1 MVVRHN
7 ISQHKHTLMKKL
19 FIAISFVLAVC
30 SCTKEEPK
38 DWMSFEYLASFG
50 WDSSFDP
57 GTNHVKYNM
66 SWGGRGWWYGDDN
79 GDGLSADLSDYD
91 RVVVELD
98 NVTGKVGQFNLCVTY
113 ATTDQQS
120 RNASTIVDGHA
131 TLRVDLDSI
140 YKKNVKNIYVQCDS
154 VGEMNIKRA
163 YLEKHPE
170 YGPAIEL
177 VMDNGVISSD
187 QFEGYS
193 DKARVDFTFNT
204 IGDIMGIDEKN
215 ELVEMK
221 GWGVGV
227 ICSIADVLGAEVT
240 PYSILLTNIG
250 EETYSCELG
259 DLRYM
264 LAVKDDDGECGLFWT
279 VWPIGNIT
287 EAHVIRTTISEVVK

>member
-1 MVVRHN
+1 
-7 ISQHKHTLMKKL
+7 
-19 FIAISFVLAVC
+19 
-30 SCTKEEPK
+30 
-38 DWMSFEYLASFG
+38 MSMEYVSHFG

-57 GTNHVKYNM
+57 ETNHVEYNM

-79 GDGLSADLSDYD
+79 GDGVSADLSDYD
-91 RVVVELD
+91 RVVVELTD
-98 NVTGKVGQFNLCVTY
+98 IKGKVGQFNLCVNYSITNVM
-113 ATTDQQS
+113 S

-140 YKKNVKNIYVQCDS
+140 YKKNVKNIYIQCDS
-154 VGEMNIKRA
+154 VGEMVIKRA
-163 YLEKHPE
+163 YLEKRPK
-170 YGPAIEL
+170 YGPAKTL
-177 VMDNGVISSD
+177 DMTDLGVISSD

-204 IGDIMGIDEKN
+204 TGDIMGIDEKG

-221 GWGVGV
+221 GWGVGI
-227 ICSIADVLGAEVT
+227 ICSVADVLGAEVT

-250 EETYSCELG
+250 EETYSCDLG

-264 LAVKDDDGECGLFWT
+264 LSVKDDDGEQGLYWT

-287 EAHVIRTTISEVVK
+287 EAHIIRTTISEVLE